1 MDRSKRFGKM
11 TGIFEKKIWLV
22 AGIFSEKI
30 WQNDGFF
37 AEKIWLA
44 AESVLEWIC
53 MVPLRELHDLCKAEP
68 FM

>member
-11 TGIFEKKIWLV
+11 TGIFEKRFGWLL
-22 AGIFSEKI
+22 GFSQKKI

-44 AESVLEWIC
+44 AKSVLEWIC
-53 MVPLRELHDLCKAEP
+53 MLPLRELHDLCKAEQ